1 MSTLND
7 VTIPSSDWVSAYTI
21 SGITPTSTIK
31 IVNKSSSYIL
41 VQIAPTKP
49 LDSNNSGILIY
60 PPPEMTSSIT
70 VTGESEVWL
79 KATNFNAV
87 ANIGEA

>member
-21 SGITPTSTIK
+21 SGIIPSTTIK

-49 LDSNNSGILIY
+49 LAPNNSGILIY

-79 KATNFNAV
+79 KATNFSAV